1 MLLVQYSR
9 GLIHHSYLQPFTRI
23 TTQCLVS
30 GGNDDDNGFSEW
42 GSEQWGRERIHHNV
56 ISYYRVYTYSVLSF
70 PLQLYQW
77 ESNSQHFCQRRNSEY
92 LQPKCLTLMCDLAMM
107 VNLLFTRGLS
117 TQIGTISIFRQIHE
131 HEIGC
136 QAGSVIGKSS
146 ASTMVS
152 IAAFTGGFHCAIL
165 LEPFQFRVNPPL
177 LFPSHPP
184 PSLPGLN
191 LNRNS
196 QFRSW

>member
-1 MLLVQYSR
+1 MMIMVSVSEARSSGAEKGFITMSSPCTQST
-9 GLIHHSYLQPFTRI
+9 LIRYYPFLFNFI
-23 TTQCLVS
+23 
-30 GGNDDDNGFSEW
+30 SEK
-42 GSEQWGRERIHHNV
+42 V
-56 ISYYRVYTYSVLSF
+56 IPNTFAKGEHL
-70 PLQLYQW
+70 P
-77 ESNSQHFCQRRNSEY
+77 
-92 LQPKCLTLMCDLAMM
+92 PKCLTLMCDLAMM
-107 VNLLFTRGLS
+107 VNLLFTKGLS
-117 TQIGTISIFRQIHE
+117 TQIGTISIFRQIHK

-136 QAGSVIGKSS
+136 QASSVIGKSS

-196 QFRSW
+196 QFRSL

>member
-1 MLLVQYSR
+1 MP
-9 GLIHHSYLQPFTRI
+9 GDWFIILICNPSLESPPNASYLVEMMMIMVSVSEARCSGAEKGFI
-23 TTQCLVS
+23 TMSSPTTHRLC
-30 GGNDDDNGFSEW
+30 
-42 GSEQWGRERIHHNV
+42 
-56 ISYYRVYTYSVLSF
+56 TYSVLSF

-77 ESNSQHFCQRRNSEY
+77 ESNYQHFCQRRNSEH
-92 LQPKCLTLMCDLAMM
+92 LPSKCLTLMCDLAMM
-107 VNLLFTRGLS
+107 LNLLFTRGLS
-117 TQIGTISIFRQIHE
+117 SQIGTISIFRQIHE

-136 QAGSVIGKSS
+136 QASSVIGKSI

-196 QFRSW
+196 QFRSL